1 MTVRAVALLSGGL
14 DSMLAIRILQRQGIE
29 VEALTFRTT
38 FTCCQDQAALAAQEL
53 GVRLSIIAEKD
64 DYLDIV
70 RHPRHGYGRGANPC
84 LDCRIYMFRIAGQW
98 MRENGA
104 SLVVSGEVVGQ
115 RPMSQ
120 KKRDLALIAHRAGL
134 TDDLLRPLS
143 ARLLPVTAPE
153 RAGLVNREE
162 LYAFSGRGRTGL
174 IALAHE
180 FGFARIPQPSNGCA
194 LTEPGFAAK
203 VHDLLGSDA
212 EADRWQFE
220 LLKIGRHVRFDSAT
234 KVVLGRRAEENDQ
247 LALHAARPSA
257 AEVALLVPHD
267 FVGPSAVVIG
277 RVSEAALDFA
287 GGLMQKYAK
296 ASGSEVLSA
305 RLKHG
310 GNEALRRLKALADE
324 AAIG

>member
-1 MTVRAVALLSGGL
+1 MRAVALLSGGL

-180 FGFARIPQPSNGCA
+180 FGFERIPQPSNGCA